1 MKRDFKITF
10 NKNQWINVYLE
21 EECQD
26 WGGFLP
32 TWKNPEK
39 GVFGKLT
46 LSTQAKQDTI
56 VHEVFH
62 IVMEHMRA
70 NRKSSFKYE
79 EDYASLSD
87 ELFTKIEEKVRN
99 EQKKK

>member
-21 EECQD
+21 EEYQD

-32 TWKNPEK
+32 TWKNPDK

-99 EQKKK
+99 EQKTK